1 MNGRTLRA
9 VFRRLF
15 AHYGPQAWWPAETSF
30 EVMVG
35 AVLTQNTAWS
45 NVERTNRRP
54 SGRRSA
60 RPPTHPLPPL
70 PRYGRN
76 PPAIGVFPGQ
86 GRTAA
91 EPVPVVSR
99 ARRPGVDR
107 DARHRD
113 DPRRSAR
120 GPRIGP
126 ETADDILL
134 YALDRPVFVIDAYTR
149 RLFAR
154 LGSIEGHEDYEA
166 LRARI
171 ERSLGPDVQLYQED
185 HALIVHHAKGICRTR
200 PDCDRCCLAG
210 RCPWPATDRYR
221 VAAC

>member
-9 VFRRLF
+9 VFRRLY
-15 AHYGPQAWWPAETSF
+15 AHYGPQGWWPAETSF
-30 EVMVG
+30 EMMVG

-45 NVERTNRRP
+45 NVERAIAGLRAAGALDPKHILALPSPALAETLRP
-54 SGRRSA
+54 SGYFRVKAKRLRDLCRWYLERGGMA
-60 RPPTHPLPPL
+60 TLRTRDTETMRADLLTVHGI
-70 PRYGRN
+70 GR
-76 PPAIGVFPGQ
+76 
-86 GRTAA
+86 
-91 EPVPVVSR
+91 
-99 ARRPGVDR
+99 
-107 DARHRD
+107 
-113 DPRRSAR
+113 
-120 GPRIGP
+120 

-154 LGSIEGHEDYEA
+154 LGWIEGHEDYEA

-171 ERSLGPDVQLYQED
+171 ERFLGPDVPLYQEY

-200 PDCDRCCLAG
+200 PGCGRCCLRG
-210 RCPWPATDRYR
+210 RCPWPAADRYR